1 MKNKLITALVAFTL
15 VLPVTASAAE
25 ETKPATLAIIDTSLD
40 TSLPIF
46 KDKIV
51 FEVCLLDWPTCPNGK
66 PYQEGPGSVVMPAK
80 FMLQEGFEH
89 GTQMASTALMTNP
102 NLKIVFIR
110 VVGATANGSRQ
121 IINESTFVNALTWV
135 MFNKDR
141 FNIQAVSM
149 SQSHHNLGGS
159 GTNYCPSTPL
169 TEKAINNLSIAG
181 IPVFLPAGNLRD
193 SKRISWPACIPESIA
208 ISASAYG
215 DGAAIYTNYDAKLT
229 DFFAL
234 GDIKAFNPG
243 GLQVNAS
250 GTSVSTQVAASVY
263 LYLKS
268 KYPSYTKDQ
277 VLSLLN
283 TKSTPVISR
292 STKGKILSI
301 GSVING

>member
-1 MKNKLITALVAFTL
+1 MKNKLITALVALTL
-15 VLPVTASAAE
+15 VLPVTAQAVE

-66 PYQEGPGSVVMPAK
+66 TYQEGPGSVTMPAK

-89 GTQMASTALMTNP
+89 GTQMASTAVMTNH

-110 VVGATANGSRQ
+110 VVGATASGSRQ

-135 MFNKDR
+135 LFNKDR

-149 SQSHHNLGGS
+149 SQSHHNLGAP

-169 TEKAINNLSIAG
+169 TENVINKLSTA
-181 IPVFLPAGNLRD
+181 
-193 SKRISWPACIPESIA
+193 RISWPSCIASSISV
-208 ISASAYG
+208 SASAYG
-215 DGAAIYTNYDAKLT
+215 DGPAIYTNYDAKLT
-229 DFFAL
+229 DFFAR

-243 GLQVNAS
+243 GAQINTS

-268 KYPSYTKDQ
+268 KYPAYTKDQ

-283 TKSTPVISR
+283 TKSTPVVSR
-292 STKGKILSI
+292 KTKGKILSI
-301 GSVING
+301 ASVING